1 MPNKPEPKRQP
12 KRLSSPK
19 RIFQRIGLWGLPLAL
34 FALCCWGNPFSQPV
48 AQQSLSLQTLSPAQR
63 NNVRVAL
70 RHLNGVIIPA
80 GQRFSFNRIVGPRTL
95 ARGYKAAPSY
105 LGGDSPSTVGG
116 GICLLSSAL
125 YQLALKA
132 NLPIEQRVP
141 HLRTIHSVPPG
152 LDATVWYG
160 GADLKFK
167 NNQPQALRIAVSDNG
182 STLTVAFQGKEAILS
197 GRIHR
202 TIRQPNRQGIMVSVF
217 RNDRMVSRDWYRLTP

>member
-1 MPNKPEPKRQP
+1 MPIT
-12 KRLSSPK
+12 L
-19 RIFQRIGLWGLPLAL
+19 LAL
-34 FALCCWGNPFSQPV
+34 CWWGNPFAQPV
-48 AQQSLSLQTLSPAQR
+48 AQQQLSVQSLSPAQK
-63 NNVRVAL
+63 NNLRTAI

-80 GQRFSFNRIVGPRTL
+80 GQSFSFNRSVGPRTK
-95 ARGYKAAPSY
+95 ARGYQAAPSY
-105 LGGDSPSTVGG
+105 LGGESPSTVGG

-167 NNQPQALRIAVSDNG
+167 NNQPQALRIAVTENG
-182 STLTVAFQGKEAILS
+182 NTLSLAFQGKQVMQSARIL
-197 GRIHR
+197 R
-202 TIRQPNRQGIMVSVF
+202 TTRQPNQHSVLVSVF
-217 RNDRMVSRDWYRLTP
+217 RNDRMISRDWYRLTP